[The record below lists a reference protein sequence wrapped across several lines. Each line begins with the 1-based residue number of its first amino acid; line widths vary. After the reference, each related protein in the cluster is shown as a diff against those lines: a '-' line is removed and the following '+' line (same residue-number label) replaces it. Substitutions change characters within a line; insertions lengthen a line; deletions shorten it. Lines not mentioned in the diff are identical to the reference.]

1 MSTTSSGTMICL
13 TDERIPA
20 AESRETIVSKESTG
34 DTSQRIAIAS
44 LYGDYYDKIVRYI
57 FIRIS
62 NRSEAE
68 NLGGEV
74 FLRALR
80 SLGSYRGSKLQMPA
94 WLFSIARNLVI
105 DYQRKTNKQKYVSID
120 EVEIADSYSVE
131 QAVET
136 KSEVARLSKALK
148 QVTPAQREVIGLRFF
163 AGMSSAETGEIL
175 GKSGGAVREMQ
186 RAAIET
192 LRKHMAQA

>member
-1 MSTTSSGTMICL
+1 M
-13 TDERIPA
+13 PA
-20 AESRETIVSKESTG
+20 AKSKETIVPKENTG

-74 FLRALR
+74 FLKALR

-105 DYQRKTNKQKYVSID
+105 DYQRKMSKRKHVSIN
-120 EVEIADSYSVE
+120 EVEIADSHSVE
-131 QAVET
+131 QEVET
-136 KSEVARLSKALK
+136 KSEVERLSKALK
-148 QVTPAQREVIGLRFF
+148 QVTPSQREVIGLRFF
-163 AGMSSAETGEIL
+163 AGMSSFEVGKTL
-175 GKSGGAVREMQ
+175 GKSSGAVREMQ

-192 LRKHMAQA
+192 LRKQMAQA